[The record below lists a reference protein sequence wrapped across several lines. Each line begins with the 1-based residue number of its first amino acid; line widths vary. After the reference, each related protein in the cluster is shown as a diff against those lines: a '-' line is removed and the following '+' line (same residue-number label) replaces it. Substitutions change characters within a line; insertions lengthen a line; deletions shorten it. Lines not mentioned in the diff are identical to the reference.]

1 MATTAPEVDISALTE
16 AQQLALQ
23 QYTSVTDQD
32 VKAAIPLLRRS
43 QWNVEVS
50 YATLNIRVG
59 ANGNANPSP
68 PLQIAVAKFFDGE
81 GPDLVAEALAAQNV
95 PPPRAPRQE
104 NLQHSLLHGQPNA
117 LRGGNQPDAAPRIVP
132 QPETQATPRPSLL
145 LAIMF
150 SPFKLLYTILTA
162 PFGYLTYLFPFLR
175 IFPRNATTGTLRRV
189 NTSGRRPLSPADAAQ
204 RAQREFTE
212 EHGENE
218 LPWSNVGY
226 ATSLDH
232 TKREY
237 GFLLVVLISPEHDDT
252 TTFCREVLMNAEVT
266 AFLRDPSNMI
276 RLWIGDIR
284 DSEAY
289 QVSTALKCNKFPFTA
304 LICNT
309 PEVSSTA
316 ISVVERLI
324 GPMEPAVYLARL
336 RSKHAEYMS
345 KLETGRAAHSLQN
358 AERNLRAE
366 QDSAYERSLAQ
377 DRERARQRREAE
389 ASAAAAEK
397 AKLEEEADAALLAE
411 KKSQWRRWRASQIR
425 AEPSA
430 EEKDIVRV
438 ALKMPEAARVMRKFR
453 AGDSI
458 EELYAF
464 VECYE
469 LVNEGAGGDSEKVPE
484 KPEGYKHEYGF
495 RLVST
500 LPRVVYDI
508 DSEGTVGEKVGRSG
522 NLIVE
527 PISEEEDEEDGGE

>member
-1 MATTAPEVDISALTE
+1 M
-16 AQQLALQ
+16 
-23 QYTSVTDQD
+23 
-32 VKAAIPLLRRS
+32 
-43 QWNVEVS
+43 
-50 YATLNIRVG
+50 
-59 ANGNANPSP
+59 NP
-68 PLQIAVAKFFDGE
+68 
-81 GPDLVAEALAAQNV
+81 
-95 PPPRAPRQE
+95 
-104 NLQHSLLHGQPNA
+104 
-117 LRGGNQPDAAPRIVP
+117 
-132 QPETQATPRPSLL
+132 
-145 LAIMF
+145 
-150 SPFKLLYTILTA
+150 
-162 PFGYLTYLFPFLR
+162 
-175 IFPRNATTGTLRRV
+175 
-189 NTSGRRPLSPADAAQ
+189 
-204 RAQREFTE
+204 
-212 EHGENE
+212 
-218 LPWSNVGY
+218 
-226 ATSLDH
+226 
-232 TKREY
+232 
-237 GFLLVVLISPEHDDT
+237 
-252 TTFCREVLMNAEVT
+252 EVT

-284 DSEAY
+284 DAEAY

-309 PEVSSTA
+309 PDQGSTA
-316 ISVVERLI
+316 ISVVLRLV
-324 GPMEPAVYLARL
+324 GPMEPAVYLAKL
-336 RSKHAEYMS
+336 RDTHSKYVS

-397 AKLEEEADAALLAE
+397 AKLEEEANAALLAE
-411 KKSQWRRWRASQIR
+411 KKDQWRRWRASQIKS
-425 AEPSA
+425 EPSP

-469 LVNEGAGGDSEKVPE
+469 LIKEGSSSEKVPE
-484 KPEGYKHEYGF
+484 KPEGYKHEYKF

-508 DSEGTVGEKVGRSG
+508 DSKGNVGEKVGKSG

-527 PISEEEDEEDGGE
+527 PITDDDEDDADD